1 VWVVFVKL
9 NGVRFFSFCNIDV
22 TWEGWTAY
30 SVLMVVH
37 LLTDVVN
44 GSKLIVL
51 SAKGRN
57 PPCQRFHFF
66 LGGLFLTTA
75 ALITTYASTVYN
87 NAIATSNRELIANA
101 VIILFITDIDEML
114 LDTLLSINPSWID
127 DDDDDEE
134 EVDEEEDNDN
144 KGDQGESNGN
154 IDEVAQMKEELSH
167 IKSKHLEMK
176 RENLGLKREMQQ
188 VKSVFKTFCEKLGCP
203 ELQIPVEGASGVS
216 KEPAGVSTN
225 GPEVSA
231 LRAAAGAGF
240 RSRGARAKLS

>member
-51 SAKGRN
+51 SGKGRN
-57 PPCQRFHFF
+57 PLCQRFHFF
-66 LGGLFLTTA
+66 FGGLFLTTA
-75 ALITTYASTVYN
+75 ALITMYASTVYN

-127 DDDDDEE
+127 DDEE
-134 EVDEEEDNDN
+134 EEEGDEKEDNDN
-144 KGDQGESNGN
+144 KGDQEESNDN
-154 IDEVAQMKEELSH
+154 IDEVAQMKEELAH

-188 VKSVFKTFCEKLGCP
+188 VKSVFKTFCETLGCP
-203 ELQIPVEGASGVS
+203 ELQIPLEGASGVS
-216 KEPAGVSTN
+216 KEPFGVSKN

-231 LRAAAGAGF
+231 LRAAAGAGV
-240 RSRGARAKLS
+240 RSRGARNKLS